1 MMSTSV
7 TGRVGA
13 RVGAWVGGWRWS
25 GQWSHGLLWEVRLG
39 QTLQGRG
46 RGASGRQVLCLQGR
60 QARGSWAVGRE
71 KQGWWGG
78 GQRDHAGQTGP
89 GQESRGQGRARR
101 LSLRPQARR
110 LCRRCR
116 GLAVGETREA
126 LVRGPQRAGGGGI
139 SSGSVGWGPALP
151 RGGGA
156 RTCTAGGGGRDAGSL
171 ASSVGRCPVPGRW
184 DPASPSGSLRDSGG
198 NTVYRQKWKTG
209 KP

>member
-1 MMSTSV
+1 M
-7 TGRVGA
+7 
-13 RVGAWVGGWRWS
+13 GAWVGGWRWS

-46 RGASGRQVLCLQGR
+46 RGASGWQVLCLQER

-71 KQGWWGG
+71 ERGWWGG

-126 LVRGPQRAGGGGI
+126 QVHGPERAWRRWQQQRQCCL
-139 SSGSVGWGPALP
+139 GPSPAQG
-151 RGGGA
+151 RRR

-171 ASSVGRCPVPGRW
+171 ASAVGRCPVPGRW